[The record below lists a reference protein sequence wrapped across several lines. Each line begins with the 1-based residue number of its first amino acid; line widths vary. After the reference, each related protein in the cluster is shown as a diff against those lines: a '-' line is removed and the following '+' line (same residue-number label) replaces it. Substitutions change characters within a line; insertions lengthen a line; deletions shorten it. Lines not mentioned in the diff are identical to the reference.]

1 MADRS
6 SGLALSGRAGKG
18 LNGLARRS
26 SADPLASY
34 SPSSRSPSSRS
45 VEAPPFC
52 ELCKRESLRFTSHHL
67 VPRSRGGKFGPQVKL
82 CPTCHRQLHAMFSES
97 TLAKELNSI
106 EALRA
111 NPEFAGYLR
120 WASHQK
126 GPTGF
131 RVRRAKNRR

>member
-1 MADRS
+1 MAGRS
-6 SGLALSGRAGKG
+6 SGMALPGRAGQG
-18 LNGLARRS
+18 LSDLTRRS
-26 SADPLASY
+26 YPDPLPSCTPSASDQEQ
-34 SPSSRSPSSRS
+34 RT
-45 VEAPPFC
+45 C

-111 NPEFAGYLR
+111 DPEFADYLK
-120 WASHQK
+120 WARHQN

>member
-1 MADRS
+1 M
-6 SGLALSGRAGKG
+6 ALSGRDGQG
-18 LNGLARRS
+18 LNGVARRS
-26 SADPLASY
+26 PQNPVPSRSIQEPLA
-34 SPSSRSPSSRS
+34 
-45 VEAPPFC
+45 C

-67 VPRSRGGKFGPQVKL
+67 IPRSRGGKSGPQAKL

-111 NPEFAGYLR
+111 NPEFSGYLR
-120 WASHQK
+120 WARHQK
-126 GPTGF
+126 GPTSF